1 MWYDKG
7 VRRSEAATASETM
20 PKPAIDER
28 YEALSA
34 RLRDALRNR
43 QRVRDVMTD
52 DELQEMQER
61 RQAYSEALDQYNQEL
76 RESIRSKREAF
87 KQGALKQAERDGVD
101 LPEAVAGDYSP
112 TGQAL
117 RCQFYRVA
125 CPDDYYRWDFFQRRW
140 FAHPRFDQ
148 AEYDRLLSLYNLS

>member
-1 MWYDKG
+1 MP
-7 VRRSEAATASETM
+7 AT
-20 PKPAIDER
+20 DER

-61 RQAYSEALDQYNQEL
+61 RQAYSEAMDQYNQEL
-76 RESIRSKREAF
+76 RESIRSKRETW
-87 KQGALKQAERDGVD
+87 KREALEQAEKDGVD
-101 LPEAVAGDYSP
+101 LPEAVAEDYSP
-112 TGQAL
+112 TGQAI

-125 CPDDYYRWDFFQRRW
+125 YPDGHYRFDFNSIQKRW
-140 FAHPRFDQ
+140 FAHPKFDRN
-148 AEYDRLLSLYNLS
+148 EFDRLLSLYNLA